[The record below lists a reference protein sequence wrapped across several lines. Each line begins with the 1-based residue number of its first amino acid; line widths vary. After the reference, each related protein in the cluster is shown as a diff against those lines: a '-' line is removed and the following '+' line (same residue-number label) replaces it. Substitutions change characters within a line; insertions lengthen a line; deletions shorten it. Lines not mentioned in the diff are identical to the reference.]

1 MEKEKDEVFKKD
13 RQCTLAESFS
23 RVSGNFKITQ
33 WIAQRWENIL
43 LVNFLISME
52 VLIYAHNFQLTFRI
66 F

>member
-1 MEKEKDEVFKKD
+1 MEKDEVFKKD
-13 RQCTLAESFS
+13 RQCTLAGSFS

-43 LVNFLISME
+43 LGNFLISME
-52 VLIYAHNFQLTFRI
+52 GLIYAHNFELTFSI

>member
-23 RVSGNFKITQ
+23 RVSGNFKLTQ
-33 WIAQRWENIL
+33 WIAQRKENIL

-52 VLIYAHNFQLTFRI
+52 GLIYAHNFQLTLSI